1 MQALSSILDV
11 SIDGVKLAVSG
22 TAPGGSRDCPWCSP
36 GIAGGII
43 HHMTDESP
51 AGIFRTLSAT
61 PDDADGPLRPR
72 SFDEFVGQT
81 QIVSNLKTW
90 IEAAKQRSRALDHV
104 LLSGP
109 PGLGKTTLAHLIAS
123 SMERTLR
130 PTSGPAL
137 DRAGDLVGLLT
148 SLEPG
153 DVLFVDEVHRMPRVV
168 EEYLYAAMEDLAV
181 DVIIDQGPAA
191 RSVRLTLAPFTL
203 IGATTRE
210 GLLSHAFRSRF
221 GVVEKLVAYPSDQI
235 ETILVHSAER
245 LGCQLDPGAA
255 SALAVRSRGVPRVA
269 NRLLR
274 RVRDVAD
281 LENNGHVDRGIVD
294 RGLGMLG
301 IDALGLEDM
310 DRRLLL
316 ALERLGGG
324 PAGLRTLAVAVG
336 EEEETLE
343 QVYEPHLIRLGFM
356 TRTPRGRMLTDAAR
370 EHLGTDGS
378 TSDLFHA

>member
-1 MQALSSILDV
+1 LDV
-11 SIDGVKLAVSG
+11 
-22 TAPGGSRDCPWCSP
+22 
-36 GIAGGII
+36 GII
-43 HHMTDESP
+43 AFMTDPSP
-51 AGIFRTLSAT
+51 AGIFRTLSST

-72 SFDEFVGQT
+72 SFEEFVGQAR
-81 QIVSNLKTW
+81 IVSNLGTW
-90 IEAAKQRSRALDHV
+90 IEAARQRGRTLDHV

-123 SMERTLR
+123 AMDRTLR

-148 SLEPG
+148 SLQPG

-181 DVIIDQGPAA
+181 DVVIDQGPAA
-191 RSVRLTLAPFTL
+191 RSVRLTVAPFTL

-210 GLLSHAFRSRF
+210 GLLSHAFRARF
-221 GVVEKLVAYPSDQI
+221 GVVEKLSTYPAEEI
-235 ETILVHSAER
+235 ETILLQSAER
-245 LGCQLDPGAA
+245 LGCRLDAPAA
-255 SALAVRSRGVPRVA
+255 TTLAVRSRGVPRVA

-281 LENNGHVDRGIVD
+281 LENDGHVDSAIVD
-294 RGLGMLG
+294 RGLSMLG

-316 ALERLGGG
+316 ALARIGGG

-336 EEEETLE
+336 EEEDTLE
-343 QVYEPHLIRLGFM
+343 QVYEPHLIRLGFLK
-356 TRTPRGRMLTDAAR
+356 RTPRGRVLTDAAR
-370 EHLGTDGS
+370 EHLGIGDS
-378 TSDLFHA
+378 TSDLFTA

>member
-1 MQALSSILDV
+1 MDV
-11 SIDGVKLAVSG
+11 
-22 TAPGGSRDCPWCSP
+22 
-36 GIAGGII
+36 GII
-43 HHMTDESP
+43 ASMTDPAP
-51 AGIFRTLSAT
+51 AGIFHDLST
-61 PDDADGPLRPR
+61 SPDDAEGPLRPR

-81 QIVSNLKTW
+81 RIVSNLQTW
-90 IEAAKQRSRALDHV
+90 IQAAQRRNTPLDHV

-109 PGLGKTTLAHLIAS
+109 PGLGKTTLAHLIAQ
-123 SMERTLR
+123 SMARTLR

-148 SLEPG
+148 SLKPG
-153 DVLFVDEVHRMPRVV
+153 DVLFVDEVHRMPRIV

-191 RSVRLTLAPFTL
+191 RSVRLSVAPFTL

-210 GLLSHAFRSRF
+210 GLLSHAFRARF
-221 GVVEKLVAYPSDQI
+221 GISEKLAPYPADQI
-235 ETILVHSAER
+235 ETILLQSAVR
-245 LGCQLDPGAA
+245 LGCAIEPAA
-255 SALAVRSRGVPRVA
+255 AAALAVRSRGVPRVA

-281 LENNGHVDRGIVD
+281 LENDGHVSAAIVD
-294 RGLGMLG
+294 RGLAMLG
-301 IDALGLEDM
+301 IDTLGLEDM
-310 DRRLLL
+310 DRRLLR

-336 EEEETLE
+336 EEEDTLE

-356 TRTPRGRMLTDAAR
+356 KRTSRGRVLTDAAR
-370 EHLGTDGS
+370 KHLGAADNT
-378 TSDLFHA
+378 TFDLFHA